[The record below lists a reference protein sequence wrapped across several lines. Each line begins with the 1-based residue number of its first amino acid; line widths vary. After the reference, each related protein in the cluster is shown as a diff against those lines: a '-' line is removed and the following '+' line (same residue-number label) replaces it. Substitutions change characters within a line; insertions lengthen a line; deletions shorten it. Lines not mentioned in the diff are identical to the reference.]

1 MFLMFLSAI
10 LGSEVPGGTKYV
22 FVHTEAHALQWLQLQ
37 VMTYDLPPQGWTN
50 QLVSITIVTV
60 SHHHLIMMPILW
72 QQGFFLS
79 FEQHLSSILKIC
91 PIETSLSVIKLYLHF
106 HV

>member
-37 VMTYDLPPQGWTN
+37 VMTYYLKGEPINLCPL
-50 QLVSITIVTV
+50 QLLLLASITQ
-60 SHHHLIMMPILW
+60 S
-72 QQGFFLS
+72 
-79 FEQHLSSILKIC
+79 
-91 PIETSLSVIKLYLHF
+91 
-106 HV
+106 